1 MGLKACVD
9 LGAESELDEL
19 DSDLFLFGAEF
30 TLGGRGAITGKV
42 HSNIGG
48 RVFIMFFPEH
58 LPSLMF
64 LNNIC
69 PVN

>member
-30 TLGGRGAITGKV
+30 TSGGRGAITGKV

-48 RVFIMFFPEH
+48 RGD
-58 LPSLMF
+58 PSANCEF
-64 LNNIC
+64 KANSFK
-69 PVN
+69 